1 MNLREK
7 QIVRLLIQEAVKNN
21 PRYVD
26 YYLSRLQLQEQQ
38 TNATRALKKV
48 IDQVSKQQPL
58 DMSVNALTDIG
69 DEGIVKK
76 MFVQAMNQN
85 YRFNEIASQVR

>member
-26 YYLSRLQLQEQQ
+26 YYISQLQQQEQQ

-48 IDQVSKQQPL
+48 IDQISPQQSL
-58 DMSVNALTDIG
+58 FMSVNTLTDIG
-69 DEGIVKK
+69 EEGIVKK

-85 YRFNEIASQVR
+85 QQFNEIAS

>member
-26 YYLSRLQLQEQQ
+26 YYISQLQQQEQQ
-38 TNATRALKKV
+38 SNATRALKKV
-48 IDQVSKQQPL
+48 IDQISHQQPL
-58 DMSVNALTDIG
+58 FMSVNTLTDIG
-69 DEGIVKK
+69 EEGIVKK

-85 YRFNEIASQVR
+85 KQFNEIAS

>member
-26 YYLSRLQLQEQQ
+26 YYLSQLQEQQ

-48 IDQVSKQQPL
+48 IDQVGRQQPL
-58 DMSVNALTDIG
+58 AMSVNTLTDIG

-76 MFVQAMNQN
+76 MFVQAMNHN
-85 YRFNEIASQVR
+85 YRFNEIVM